1 MATPNLLAC
10 LTNGSG
16 SGRRDLDLNEPA
28 RVSQIGPNYSL
39 IKLDNS
45 LIQPKFSLLNI
56 GALLLVSDITLL
68 NSDSYG
74 ILRKSALFGPL
85 HDNGIDRVAV
95 VVAEDGLLTLA
106 EAGGLF
112 EGLSDYRLPAL
123 RSLLRAFR
131 SQSIRLES
139 AKSGRFRLTDMGRFG
154 CMRQH
159 LACLTT
165 N

>member
-56 GALLLVSDITLL
+56 GAWLLVSDITLL

-85 HDNGIDRVAV
+85 RDNGVDRVAV

-106 EAGGLF
+106 DAGGLLR
-112 EGLSDYRLPAL
+112 GAVRLSTASP
-123 RSLLRAFR
+123 SFSLRAFR

-139 AKSGRFRLTDMGRFG
+139 AKSGGFRLTDMGRFG